1 MSITGWSSL
10 LRTSVALSPLT
21 LALPL
26 MRAHQSA
33 GNNRQMAYDVVIRNG
48 RVVDGSGF
56 GSYRADVGI
65 VDGLIA
71 RVGRIRE
78 RGTQEIDA
86 EGHVVTPGFIDGH
99 THLDAQVFWDPQG
112 ANSCWHGVTTAV
124 MGNCGFTLAPVRDDA
139 RALVV
144 RNLERAED
152 IDPTALATLE
162 WSWETFPEYL
172 DAVDRLPKA
181 INYAANVGHS
191 ALRTW
196 AMGERAF
203 DEEATPD
210 DLDRMKRQLEVTL
223 RAGAIGLTT
232 SRSEHHET
240 SDNRPVASR
249 LASWDELCQLVG
261 VMGELGTGILE
272 GGGEHVLS
280 PDPEQ
285 REQARDRMRA
295 LAADTGVTMTMGI
308 IATDPGGYEMLDLID
323 SVAAVGGRM
332 IGQSHCRG
340 INVLLS
346 FATRLP
352 FDLLPE
358 WHDVRALPDDEQ
370 MRALRDPSVRERL
383 VRAGMEGDYS
393 RWRGIGAMPRQPD
406 FDGIRV
412 YLHGLPPNPTVAEVA
427 AQRGVSPV
435 EAMIDLALETDLG
448 QLFIQPSLYPQD
460 PEVLLAVMRHPR
472 TVMTFSDSGAHL
484 SQIADASIH
493 THLLGYWVRERQEFT
508 LEEAVRMLTLAPAM
522 AWGFTDR
529 GLVRE
534 GMVADLNVFDPER
547 VGPAVPEVVRD
558 LPRGG
563 KRLEQRAEGFKA
575 TVVGGEIT
583 IANGVATG
591 ARPGR
596 LVRSA
601 VG

>member
-1 MSITGWSSL
+1 
-10 LRTSVALSPLT
+10 
-21 LALPL
+21 
-26 MRAHQSA
+26 
-33 GNNRQMAYDVVIRNG
+33 MAYDVVIRDG
-48 RVVDGSGF
+48 LVVDGSGF
-56 GSYRADVGI
+56 GAYRADVGI
-65 VDGLIA
+65 TGGRIT
-71 RVGRIRE
+71 RIGRIRE
-78 RGTQEIDA
+78 RGAQELDA
-86 EGHVVTPGFIDGH
+86 EGHAVTPGFIDGH

-124 MGNCGFTLAPVRDDA
+124 MGNCGFTLAPVNDDA

-152 IDPTALATLE
+152 IDPAALSSIE

-181 INYAANVGHS
+181 INYAANIGHS

-203 DEEATPD
+203 EAEADAD
-210 DLDRMKRQLEVTL
+210 DLARMKAELAAAL

-240 SDNRPVASR
+240 SDGRPVASR
-249 LASWDELCQLVG
+249 LAAWEEVCELVG
-261 VMGELGTGILE
+261 VMSELGTGILE
-272 GGGEHVLS
+272 GGSEHVLS
-280 PDPEQ
+280 ADPDE
-285 REQARDRMRA
+285 RELARTRMRA
-295 LAADTGVTMTMGI
+295 LAAETGVTMTMGI
-308 IATDPGGYEMLDLID
+308 IATNPGGYEMLDLID
-323 SVAAVGGRM
+323 GVAAAGGRM

-370 MRALRDPSVRERL
+370 LRALRNPTVRERL
-383 VRAGMEGDYS
+383 VKAGMEGDYS
-393 RWRGIGAMPRQPD
+393 RWRGIGAMPRRPD

-412 YLHGLPPNPTVAEVA
+412 YERGLPPNPTVNEVA
-427 AQRGVSPV
+427 AQRGVTPV

-460 PEVLLAVMRHPR
+460 PDVLLAVMRHPR

-484 SQIADASIH
+484 SQICDASIH
-493 THLLGYWVRERQEFT
+493 THLLGHWVRDRQEFT
-508 LEEAVRMLTLAPAM
+508 LEEAVRMLTLAPAT
-522 AWGFTDR
+522 AWGFSDR
-529 GLVRE
+529 GLLRE
-534 GMVADLNVFDPER
+534 GMVADVNVFDPER

-563 KRLEQRAEGFKA
+563 KRLSQRAEGFKA
-575 TVVGGEIT
+575 TLVGGEVT
-583 IANGVATG
+583 IADGEPTG
-591 ARPGR
+591 AHPGR
-596 LVRSA
+596 LVRSR
-601 VG
+601 

>member
-1 MSITGWSSL
+1 
-10 LRTSVALSPLT
+10 
-21 LALPL
+21 

-48 RVVDGSGF
+48 RIVDGSGF

-65 VDGLIA
+65 ADGVIA

-78 RGTQEIDA
+78 RGRQQIDA
-86 EGHVVTPGFIDGH
+86 EGHVGTPGFIDGH

-124 MGNCGFTLAPVRDDA
+124 MGNCGFTLAPVCDDA

-152 IDPTALATLE
+152 IDPEALASLE
-162 WSWETFPEYL
+162 WGWETFPEYL

-203 DEEATPD
+203 EEEATDD
-210 DLDRMKRQLEVTL
+210 DLAVMRSQLSDAL
-223 RAGAIGLTT
+223 AAGAVGLTT

-249 LASWDELCQLVG
+249 LAAWEGLCELVG
-261 VMGELGTGILE
+261 VMRDVGRGILE
-272 GGGEHVLS
+272 GGSEHVLS
-280 PDPEQ
+280 PDPDE
-285 REQARDRMRA
+285 RELARTRMRA

-308 IATDPGGYEMLDLID
+308 IATNPGGYEMLDLID

-370 MRALRDPSVRERL
+370 QRALRDPTGRERL
-383 VRAGMEGDYS
+383 IRAGMEGGHS
-393 RWRGIGAMPRQPD
+393 HWRGRGAWAPHPD

-427 AQRGVSPV
+427 
-435 EAMIDLALETDLG
+435 
-448 QLFIQPSLYPQD
+448 
-460 PEVLLAVMRHPR
+460 
-472 TVMTFSDSGAHL
+472 
-484 SQIADASIH
+484 
-493 THLLGYWVRERQEFT
+493 
-508 LEEAVRMLTLAPAM
+508 
-522 AWGFTDR
+522 
-529 GLVRE
+529 
-534 GMVADLNVFDPER
+534 
-547 VGPAVPEVVRD
+547 
-558 LPRGG
+558 
-563 KRLEQRAEGFKA
+563 
-575 TVVGGEIT
+575 
-583 IANGVATG
+583 
-591 ARPGR
+591 
-596 LVRSA
+596 
-601 VG
+601 

>member
-1 MSITGWSSL
+1 
-10 LRTSVALSPLT
+10 
-21 LALPL
+21 
-26 MRAHQSA
+26 
-33 GNNRQMAYDVVIRNG
+33 MAYDVVIRDG
-48 RVVDGSGF
+48 LVVDGSGF
-56 GSYRADVGI
+56 GAYRADVGI
-65 VDGLIA
+65 TGGRIT
-71 RVGRIRE
+71 RIGRIRE
-78 RGTQEIDA
+78 RGAQELDA
-86 EGHVVTPGFIDGH
+86 EGHAVTPGFIDGH

-124 MGNCGFTLAPVRDDA
+124 MGNCGFTLAPVNDDA

-152 IDPTALATLE
+152 IDPAALSSIE

-181 INYAANVGHS
+181 INYAANIGHS

-203 DEEATPD
+203 EAEADAD
-210 DLDRMKRQLEVTL
+210 DLARMKAELAAAL

-240 SDNRPVASR
+240 SDGRPVASR
-249 LASWDELCQLVG
+249 LAAWEEVCELVG
-261 VMGELGTGILE
+261 VMSELGTGILE
-272 GGGEHVLS
+272 GGSEHVLS
-280 PDPEQ
+280 ADPDE
-285 REQARDRMRA
+285 RELARTRMRA
-295 LAADTGVTMTMGI
+295 LAAETGVTMTMGI
-308 IATDPGGYEMLDLID
+308 IATNPGGYEMLDLID
-323 SVAAVGGRM
+323 GVAAAGGRM

-370 MRALRDPSVRERL
+370 LRALRNPTVRERL
-383 VRAGMEGDYS
+383 VKAGMEGDYS
-393 RWRGIGAMPRQPD
+393 RWRGIGAMPRRPD

-412 YLHGLPPNPTVAEVA
+412 YERGLPPNPTVNEVA
-427 AQRGVSPV
+427 AQRGVTPV

-460 PEVLLAVMRHPR
+460 PDVLLAVMRHPR

-484 SQIADASIH
+484 SQICDASIH
-493 THLLGYWVRERQEFT
+493 THLLGHWVRDRQEFT
-508 LEEAVRMLTLAPAM
+508 LEEAVRMLTLAPAT
-522 AWGFTDR
+522 AWGFSDR
-529 GLVRE
+529 GLLRE
-534 GMVADLNVFDPER
+534 GMVADVNVFDPER

-563 KRLEQRAEGFKA
+563 KRLSQRAEGFKA
-575 TVVGGEIT
+575 TLVGGEVT
-583 IANGVATG
+583 IADGEPTG

-596 LVRSA
+596 LVRSR
-601 VG
+601 

>member
-1 MSITGWSSL
+1 
-10 LRTSVALSPLT
+10 
-21 LALPL
+21 
-26 MRAHQSA
+26 
-33 GNNRQMAYDVVIRNG
+33 MAYDVVIRDG
-48 RVVDGSGF
+48 LVVDGSGF
-56 GSYRADVGI
+56 GAYRGDVGI
-65 VDGLIA
+65 TGGRIT
-71 RVGRIRE
+71 RIGRIRE
-78 RGTQEIDA
+78 RGAQELDA
-86 EGHVVTPGFIDGH
+86 EGHAVTPGFIDGH

-112 ANSCWHGVTTAV
+112 VNSCWHGVTTAV
-124 MGNCGFTLAPVRDDA
+124 MGNCGFTLAPVNDDA

-152 IDPTALATLE
+152 IDPAALSSIE

-203 DEEATPD
+203 EAEAD
-210 DLDRMKRQLEVTL
+210 AGDLARMKAQLTEAL

-240 SDNRPVASR
+240 SDGRPVASR
-249 LASWDELCQLVG
+249 LAAWEEVCELVS
-261 VMGELGTGILE
+261 VMSELGTGILE
-272 GGGEHVLS
+272 GGSEHVLS
-280 PDPEQ
+280 ADPDE
-285 REQARDRMRA
+285 RELARTRMRA
-295 LAADTGVTMTMGI
+295 LAAETGVTMTMGI
-308 IATDPGGYEMLDLID
+308 IATNPGGYEMLDLID
-323 SVAAVGGRM
+323 GVAAAGGRM

-358 WHDVRALPDDEQ
+358 WHDVRALPDDDQ
-370 MRALRDPSVRERL
+370 LRALRDPAVRERL
-383 VRAGMEGDYS
+383 IKAGMEGDYS
-393 RWRGIGAMPRQPD
+393 RWRGIGAMPRRPD

-412 YLHGLPPNPTVAEVA
+412 YERGLPPNPTVNDVA
-427 AQRGVSPV
+427 AQRGVTPV

-460 PEVLLAVMRHPR
+460 PDVLLAVMRHPR

-484 SQIADASIH
+484 SQICDASIH
-493 THLLGYWVRERQEFT
+493 THLLGHWVRDRQEFT
-508 LEEAVRMLTLAPAM
+508 LEEAVRMLTLAPAT
-522 AWGFTDR
+522 AWGFSDR
-529 GLVRE
+529 GLLRE
-534 GMVADLNVFDPER
+534 GMVADVNVFDPER

-563 KRLEQRAEGFKA
+563 KRLSQRAEGFKA
-575 TVVGGEIT
+575 TLVGGEVT
-583 IANGVATG
+583 IADGEPTG

-596 LVRSA
+596 LVRSR
-601 VG
+601 

>member
-1 MSITGWSSL
+1 
-10 LRTSVALSPLT
+10 
-21 LALPL
+21 
-26 MRAHQSA
+26 
-33 GNNRQMAYDVVIRNG
+33 MAYDVVIRDG
-48 RVVDGSGF
+48 LVVDGSGF
-56 GSYRADVGI
+56 GAYRADVGI
-65 VDGLIA
+65 TGGRIT
-71 RVGRIRE
+71 RIGRIRE
-78 RGTQEIDA
+78 RGAQELDA
-86 EGHVVTPGFIDGH
+86 EGHAVTPGFIDGH

-124 MGNCGFTLAPVRDDA
+124 MGNCGFTLAPVNDDA

-152 IDPTALATLE
+152 IDPAALSSIE

-181 INYAANVGHS
+181 INYAANIGHS

-203 DEEATPD
+203 EAEADAD
-210 DLDRMKRQLEVTL
+210 DLARMKAELAAAL

-240 SDNRPVASR
+240 SDGRPVASR
-249 LASWDELCQLVG
+249 LAAWEEVCELVG
-261 VMGELGTGILE
+261 VMSELGTGILE
-272 GGGEHVLS
+272 GGSEHVLS
-280 PDPEQ
+280 ADPDE
-285 REQARDRMRA
+285 RELARTRMRA
-295 LAADTGVTMTMGI
+295 LAAETGVTMTMGI
-308 IATDPGGYEMLDLID
+308 IATNPGGYEMLDLID
-323 SVAAVGGRM
+323 GVAAAGGRM

-370 MRALRDPSVRERL
+370 LRALRNPTVRERL
-383 VRAGMEGDYS
+383 IKAGMEGDYS
-393 RWRGIGAMPRQPD
+393 RWRGIGAMPRRPD

-412 YLHGLPPNPTVAEVA
+412 YERGLPPNPTVNEVA
-427 AQRGVSPV
+427 AQRGVTPV
-435 EAMIDLALETDLG
+435 GAMIDLALETDLG

-460 PEVLLAVMRHPR
+460 PDVLLAVMRHPR

-484 SQIADASIH
+484 SQICDASIH
-493 THLLGYWVRERQEFT
+493 THLLGHWVRDRQEFT
-508 LEEAVRMLTLAPAM
+508 LEEAVRMLTLAPAT
-522 AWGFTDR
+522 AWGFSDR
-529 GLVRE
+529 GLLRE
-534 GMVADLNVFDPER
+534 GMVADVNVFDPER

-563 KRLEQRAEGFKA
+563 KRLSQRAEGFKA
-575 TVVGGEIT
+575 TLVGGEVT
-583 IANGVATG
+583 IADGEPTG
-591 ARPGR
+591 AHPGR
-596 LVRSA
+596 LVRA
-601 VG
+601 RRA

>member
-10 LRTSVALSPLT
+10 LRTSVALMPLT
-21 LALPL
+21 SVASRVPL

-65 VDGLIA
+65 ADGVIA

-99 THLDAQVFWDPQG
+99 THLDAQIFWDPHG

-152 IDPTALATLE
+152 IDPTALASLE

-181 INYAANVGHS
+181 INYAANVGHC

-210 DLDRMKRQLEVTL
+210 DLDRMKRQLEVAL

-249 LASWDELCQLVG
+249 LASWDEVRSLVS
-261 VMGELGTGILE
+261 
-272 GGGEHVLS
+272 VLS
-280 PDPEQ
+280 EEGAGIFEGADGGMSATDLDE
-285 REQARDRMRA
+285 RELSLRRMRE
-295 LAADTGVTMTMGI
+295 LAA
-308 IATDPGGYEMLDLID
+308 
-323 SVAAVGGRM
+323 
-332 IGQSHCRG
+332 
-340 INVLLS
+340 
-346 FATRLP
+346 
-352 FDLLPE
+352 
-358 WHDVRALPDDEQ
+358 
-370 MRALRDPSVRERL
+370 
-383 VRAGMEGDYS
+383 
-393 RWRGIGAMPRQPD
+393 
-406 FDGIRV
+406 
-412 YLHGLPPNPTVAEVA
+412 
-427 AQRGVSPV
+427 
-435 EAMIDLALETDLG
+435 ET
-448 QLFIQPSLYPQD
+448 Q
-460 PEVLLAVMRHPR
+460 
-472 TVMTFSDSGAHL
+472 
-484 SQIADASIH
+484 
-493 THLLGYWVRERQEFT
+493 
-508 LEEAVRMLTLAPAM
+508 
-522 AWGFTDR
+522 
-529 GLVRE
+529 
-534 GMVADLNVFDPER
+534 
-547 VGPAVPEVVRD
+547 VPM
-558 LPRGG
+558 
-563 KRLEQRAEGFKA
+563 
-575 TVVGGEIT
+575 
-583 IANGVATG
+583 
-591 ARPGR
+591 
-596 LVRSA
+596 
-601 VG
+601 

>member
-1 MSITGWSSL
+1 
-10 LRTSVALSPLT
+10 
-21 LALPL
+21 
-26 MRAHQSA
+26 
-33 GNNRQMAYDVVIRNG
+33 MAYDVVIRNG

-65 VDGLIA
+65 VDGVIA

-78 RGTQEIDA
+78 RGGQDVDA
-86 EGHVVTPGFIDGH
+86 EGRVVTPGFIDGH

-152 IDPTALATLE
+152 IDPVALASLE
-162 WSWETFPEYL
+162 WGWQTFPEYL
-172 DAVDRLPKA
+172 DAVERLPKA

-203 DEEATPD
+203 EQEANDD
-210 DLDRMKRQLEVTL
+210 DLALMKGQLADAL
-223 RAGAIGLTT
+223 AAGAIGLTT

-240 SDNRPVASR
+240 SDDRPVASR
-249 LASWDELCQLVG
+249 LAAWSELCELVG
-261 VMGELGTGILE
+261 VMADAGTGILE
-272 GGGEHVLS
+272 GGSEHVLS
-280 PDPEQ
+280 ADPEQ
-285 REQARDRMRA
+285 RELARSRMRD
-295 LAADTGVTMTMGI
+295 LAASTGVAMTMGI
-308 IATDPGGYEMLDLID
+308 IATNPGGYEMLDLID
-323 SVAAVGGRM
+323 QVAAVGGRM

-340 INVLLS
+340 ISVLLS
-346 FATRLP
+346 FETRLP

-370 MRALRDPSVRERL
+370 LRALRDPSVRERL
-383 VRAGMEGDYS
+383 ITAGMEGDYS
-393 RWRGIGAMPRQPD
+393 RWRGIGAMPRTPD

-412 YLHGLPPNPTVAEVA
+412 YEHGLPPNPTINEVA
-427 AQRGVSPV
+427 ARRGVTPV
-435 EAMIDLALETDLG
+435 EAMIDLAIETDLG

-460 PEVLLAVMRHPR
+460 PDVLLAVMRHPR

-493 THLLGYWVRERQEFT
+493 THLLGYWVRDRQEFT

-529 GLVRE
+529 GLLRE
-534 GMVADLNVFDPER
+534 GMVADVNVFDPDT

-563 KRLEQRAEGFKA
+563 KRLSQKSEGFTA
-575 TVVGGEIT
+575 TVVGGQIT
-583 IANGVATG
+583 ILDGEATG

-596 LVRSA
+596 LVRA
-601 VG
+601 G